1 MTVSTAD
8 IVRCTCGRDEGR
20 LFLVM
25 DAGDRYVL
33 LADGKHRRV
42 ENPKRKNP
50 KHVRRIARCDPQVLG
65 NELTNKALNRIMA
78 AFAAGKS
85 EDQGG
90 M

>member
-1 MTVSTAD
+1 MTVTAAD
-8 IVRCTCGRDEGR
+8 IVRCTRGRDEGR
-20 LFLVM
+20 LFLVL
-25 DAGDRYVL
+25 DAGDGYVL

-42 ENPKRKNP
+42 EAPKRKNP
-50 KHVRRIARCDPQVLG
+50 KHVQRVARCGRQAMSG
-65 NELTNKALNRIMA
+65 TLTNRTLYRMMA

>member
-1 MTVSTAD
+1 MTVTAAD

-20 LFLVM
+20 LFLVV
-25 DAGDRYVL
+25 DAGDGYVL
-33 LADGKHRRV
+33 LADGRHRRL
-42 ENPKRKNP
+42 ESPKRKNP
-50 KHVRRIARCDPQVLG
+50 KHVTRVARCGRQALSEP
-65 NELTNKALNRIMA
+65 LTNKALYRMMA

>member
-8 IVRCTCGRDEGR
+8 IVRCTRGRDEGR

-25 DAGDRYVL
+25 EAGDGYVL
-33 LADGKHRRV
+33 LADGRHRRV
-42 ENPKRKNP
+42 EAPKRKNP
-50 KHVRRIARCDPQVLG
+50 KHVQRIGRCSREALG
-65 NELTNKALNRIMA
+65 ETLTNKALYRMMA

>member
-1 MTVSTAD
+1 MTVNAAD
-8 IVRCTCGRDEGR
+8 IVRCTRGRDEGR
-20 LFLVM
+20 LFLVV
-25 DAGDRYVL
+25 DAGDGYVM

-42 ENPKRKNP
+42 EAPKRKNP
-50 KHVRRIARCDPQVLG
+50 KHVARIARCDRKALSGQ
-65 NELTNKALNRIMA
+65 LTNKALYRMMA